1 MTLRL
6 KPGVRLHGIEP
17 QMILAM
23 YIAAECCRELGT
35 DCTVTSVVEGKHGA
49 KSLHYVGRAIDI
61 RTRTLTPERQET
73 LRERI
78 KSRLGADFDV
88 ILEPTHIH
96 IEWDPKGML
105 NG

>member
-23 YIAAECCRELGT
+23 HIAEQCCAELGT
-35 DCTVTSVVEGKHGA
+35 DCTVTSAVEAKHGA

-78 KSRLGADFDV
+78 ASRLGTDFDV
-88 ILEPTHIH
+88 LREATHIH